1 MVVAFLGSLGG
12 LRGVPCLNPSR
23 RGSWVFSWLSSFGG
37 KCFVLCWGGF
47 IFLSFFP
54 IVALFVCLLVFPVGR
69 PSGSLVELGFGS

>member
-1 MVVAFLGSLGG
+1 M
-12 LRGVPCLNPSR
+12 
-23 RGSWVFSWLSSFGG
+23 
-37 KCFVLCWGGF
+37 LCWGGF